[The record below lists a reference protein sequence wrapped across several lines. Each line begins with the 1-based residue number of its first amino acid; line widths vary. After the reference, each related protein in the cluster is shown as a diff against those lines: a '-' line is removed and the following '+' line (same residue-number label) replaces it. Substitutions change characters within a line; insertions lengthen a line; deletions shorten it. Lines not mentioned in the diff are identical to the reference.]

1 MILSRRSFLS
11 LCAASGVSGCGA
23 ISAVSRASDE
33 LDAFTLSSLPPTG
46 PRGAGR
52 GHLVVELPTSGGAF
66 ATDRILIKASPQQA
80 QYLPG
85 ARWSEPT
92 AAMVQTLLVNAL
104 LDRGDFRLVTRV
116 GAGLMPD
123 HTLMTEIQVFQ
134 AELNGEGPAPSQ
146 TRILLQM
153 TLIQESD
160 RAIVATRR
168 IAATTGVT
176 SDTTMALIAGM
187 DRTMQEVLAQAVA
200 WVNGAI

>member
-1 MILSRRSFLS
+1 MILSRRNVLS
-11 LCAASGVSGCGA
+11 LWAAAGVSGCGA
-23 ISAVSRASDE
+23 VSAVSRASDE

-46 PRGAGR
+46 ARGAGR

-123 HTLMTEIQVFQ
+123 HTLMTEILAFQ
-134 AELNGEGPAPSQ
+134 AELTGAASEPAR

-153 TLIQESD
+153 TLIRESD

-168 IAATTGVT
+168 IAATAGVI
-176 SDTTMALIAGM
+176 SDSTLALIPTV
-187 DRTMQEVLAQAVA
+187 R
-200 WVNGAI
+200 

>member
-1 MILSRRSFLS
+1 MILSRRAVLS
-11 LCAASGVSGCGA
+11 LSAAAGLSGCGA
-23 ISAVSRASDE
+23 VSALSRAGQP
-33 LDAFTLSSLPPTG
+33 LDTFTLTPLAPADR
-46 PRGAGR
+46 RGG
-52 GHLVVELPTSGGAF
+52 GTLHLVVELPTSGGSF

-123 HTLMTEIQVFQ
+123 HTLMTEIQAFQ
-134 AELNGEGPAPSQ
+134 AELTGAASEPAR
-146 TRILLQM
+146 TRILMQM
-153 TLIQESD
+153 TLIRESD

-168 IAATTGVT
+168 IAATTGVA
-176 SDTTMALIAGM
+176 SDSTLALIAGM
-187 DRTMQEVLAQAVA
+187 DRTMQEVLAQALV